1 MADPSQPDL
10 RITQIR
16 ELLLPLFSRRRRAEP
31 PSVPQLTADG
41 GSVSIPPSS
50 DAGAPSAPG
59 SVSVPPSDP
68 LDEVLARTKLLV
80 DEVTA
85 LRAAAVETDRRI
97 HELMDMVVAMVS
109 FDYKKKAQVS
119 DKDDVFDGFAS
130 GLNMLSEE
138 LASSTDYMSNVIEA
152 MTDLLVVVDEDGTIK
167 SVNRAAC
174 ELLRYTKDELLNRP
188 IGLIFAGVSAR
199 QLAERGG
206 VSQQETTC
214 RTKERESIP
223 VSFSASIMRD
233 YHGKIQ
239 GIVCVARDLTEN
251 RRIEDER
258 LRLRDAVQRQAII
271 VEELSTPLIPI
282 SEDILV
288 MPLIGSLD
296 ADRSQRMTVALLEGI
311 VSRRARIAI
320 LDITG
325 VRAIDQQAVQG
336 IIQAVQA
343 ARLIGAKIMLT
354 GIRPDVAVMLVDLNA
369 DLTGIFT
376 FGTLQSAV
384 VDAMKRASSAAA
396 LRGGIDPRP

>member
-1 MADPSQPDL
+1 
-10 RITQIR
+10 
-16 ELLLPLFSRRRRAEP
+16 
-31 PSVPQLTADG
+31 
-41 GSVSIPPSS
+41 
-50 DAGAPSAPG
+50 
-59 SVSVPPSDP
+59 
-68 LDEVLARTKLLV
+68 
-80 DEVTA
+80 
-85 LRAAAVETDRRI
+85 
-97 HELMDMVVAMVS
+97 MVS

-152 MTDLLVVVDEDGTIK
+152 MADLLVVVDEDGTIK

-214 RTKERESIP
+214 RTKDRESIP

-369 DLTGIFT
+369 DLTGILT

-384 VDAMKRASSAAA
+384 VDAMKRVSRAAA

>member
-1 MADPSQPDL
+1 MSDPSQPDP
-10 RITQIR
+10 RIAQIR
-16 ELLLPLFSRRRRAEP
+16 ELLLPLSRRRRGDAQP
-31 PSVPQLTADG
+31 PPQSTGD
-41 GSVSIPPSS
+41 GSVSLPPAS
-50 DAGAPSAPG
+50 DPGAPSAPG
-59 SVSVPPSDP
+59 SVSGPAGDP
-68 LDEVLARTKLLV
+68 LDDVLARTRALV
-80 DEVTA
+80 EEVTV
-85 LRAAAVETDRRI
+85 LRGAAAETDRRI
-97 HELMDMVVAMVS
+97 NELMDMVVALVS
-109 FDYKKKAQVS
+109 YDYKRKARVG
-119 DKDDVFDGFAS
+119 DKDDVFDGFAV

-138 LASSTDYMSNVIEA
+138 LASSMGYMSNIIEV
-152 MTDLLVVVDEDGTIK
+152 MPDLLIVVDEDGTIK
-167 SVNRAAC
+167 SANRAAC
-174 ELLRYTKDELLNRP
+174 DLLRYTKDEILSRP
-188 IGLIFAGVSAR
+188 IGLVFAGVSAR

-206 VSQQETTC
+206 VTDQETTC
-214 RTKERESIP
+214 RTKDRESIL
-223 VSFSASIMRD
+223 VSFSASVMRD

-239 GIVCVARDLTEN
+239 GIVCVARDLTES

-258 LRLRDAVQRQAII
+258 LRLRDAVQRQSII

-296 ADRSQRMTVALLEGI
+296 ADRAQRMTVALLEGI

-325 VRAIDQQAVQG
+325 VRAIDHQAVQG

-369 DLTGIFT
+369 DLTGIVT

-384 VDAMKRASSAAA
+384 VDAMKRASRAAA
-396 LRGGIDPRP
+396 LR